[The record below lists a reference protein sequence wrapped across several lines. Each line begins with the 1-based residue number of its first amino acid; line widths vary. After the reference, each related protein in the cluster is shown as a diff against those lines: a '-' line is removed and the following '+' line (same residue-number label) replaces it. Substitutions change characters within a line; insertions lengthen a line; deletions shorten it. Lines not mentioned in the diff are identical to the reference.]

1 MATSDPKAR
10 VRKIIWTLVPII
22 VLLLVAIPVFITG
35 CKSGV
40 EVEALSESPAVVDA
54 DGNTI
59 ELASPA
65 EKIIVIAPS
74 ALEIINGLDAME
86 RVIEVDSY
94 SVEVGDPL
102 AEGFEGAGDSYGLN
116 IERVAALNPDILI
129 AVTGGSEDDYQ
140 KIRELGIEIYRVIN
154 IDGIEGVYTEITNI
168 SRLIGLEDRGEKLVS
183 ELKEEVE
190 MIYGRVKDLDD
201 EDRPKVFY
209 EVWNEPLMSAGM
221 DTFIN
226 DLIEKSGGVNI
237 LAEDNLSGWPE
248 YSVETLIERNPD
260 IILAPESLAPDS
272 SVIMDDARFS
282 SITAVIEGRVYIIPD
297 NPISRPSQNSIKALQ
312 MLSKAIHPEIFGEFE
327 IIE

>member
-1 MATSDPKAR
+1 MATADSKTR
-10 VRKIIWTLVPII
+10 VRKIIQTLVPII
-22 VLLLVAIPVFITG
+22 VLLLVAIPVFIAG

-40 EVEALSESPAVVDA
+40 EAEALSESRTVVDA

-59 ELASPA
+59 ELTSPA

-74 ALEIINGLDAME
+74 ALEIINGLDAMD

-94 SVEVGDPL
+94 SVEAGDPL

-116 IERVAALNPDILI
+116 IERIAALNPDILI
-129 AVTGGSEDDYQ
+129 AVTGGSEDDYH

-168 SRLIGLEDRGEKLVS
+168 SKLIGLEDRGEKLVS
-183 ELKEEVE
+183 ELKEEVG
-190 MIYGRVKDLDD
+190 MIYDRVKDLDD

-237 LAEDNLSGWPE
+237 LAEDKLSGWPE
-248 YSVETLIERNPD
+248 YSVETLMERNPD
-260 IILAPESLAPDS
+260 VIIAPKSLAPDS

-297 NPISRPSQNSIKALQ
+297 NPISRPSQNSIKALE

>member
-1 MATSDPKAR
+1 MVTADSKAR
-10 VRKIIWTLVPII
+10 ARKIIRTLVLII

-35 CKSGV
+35 CKSV
-40 EVEALSESPAVVDA
+40 EGSKVLSESRAVVDA

-65 EKIIVIAPS
+65 EKVIVIAPS
-74 ALEIINGLDAME
+74 ALEIINGLDAMD

-94 SVEVGDPL
+94 SVEAGDPL

-116 IERVAALNPDILI
+116 IERIATLNPDILI
-129 AVTGGSEDDYQ
+129 AVTGGSEDDYR

-168 SRLIGLEDRGEKLVS
+168 SRLIGLEDRGEKLVN
-183 ELKEEVE
+183 ELKEEVGV
-190 MIYGRVKDLDD
+190 IYERVKDLDN
-201 EDRPKVFY
+201 EDKPKVFY
-209 EVWNEPLMSAGM
+209 EIWNDPLMSAGM

-237 LAEDNLSGWPE
+237 LVEDSLSGWPE

-260 IILAPESLAPDS
+260 IIIAPASLASDS

-282 SITAVIEGRVYIIPD
+282 SINAVIEGRVYIIPD
-297 NPISRPSQNSIKALQ
+297 DPISRPSQNSIKALQ
-312 MLSKAIHPEIFGEFE
+312 MLSRAIHPEIFGEFE